1 MTGLAQYA
9 VDECSREV
17 LEVVPIVM
25 RDIRNQ
31 LRKHGATEISVPQFR
46 VLTFLSRSEGAS
58 LSKVAEYI
66 GLTLPSMSALV
77 DSLVAGGLVTRQTHP
92 EDRRRMTLTL
102 TEGGRARLK
111 SARASTANY
120 LSQKLNQL
128 SAADRM
134 TVGKCMKVLR
144 TVFTQGE
151 VA

>member
-1 MTGLAQYA
+1 MTGLTQYA

-17 LEVVPIVM
+17 LEVVPLVM

-46 VLTFLSRSEGAS
+46 VLNFLSRSEGAS
-58 LSKVAEYI
+58 LSKVAEYT

-77 DSLVAGGLVTRQTHP
+77 DSLVAGGLVTRQTDP

-102 TEGGRARLK
+102 TEGGQAKLK
-111 SARASTANY
+111 SARASTASY
-120 LSQKLNQL
+120 LSQKLRQL
-128 SAADRM
+128 SAADRV
-134 TVGKCMKVLR
+134 TVTKCMNVLR
-144 TVFTQGE
+144 TVFTHGE

>member
-102 TEGGRARLK
+102 TEGGQARLK

-120 LSQKLNQL
+120 LSQKLRAL

-144 TVFTQGE
+144 TVFTRAE
-151 VA
+151 AA

>member
-1 MTGLAQYA
+1 MMQE
-9 VDECSREV
+9 VIDECSGEV
-17 LEVVPIVM
+17 LEVVPLVM

-46 VLTFLSRSEGAS
+46 VLNFLGRNEGAS
-58 LSKVAEYI
+58 LSRVAEYI

-102 TEGGRARLK
+102 TKGGRAKFK
-111 SARASTANY
+111 SSRESTANY
-120 LSQKLNQL
+120 LGQKLKHL
-128 SAADRM
+128 SAADRV
-134 TVGKCMKVLR
+134 TVTKCMKILR
-144 TVFTQGE
+144 TIFTHGE